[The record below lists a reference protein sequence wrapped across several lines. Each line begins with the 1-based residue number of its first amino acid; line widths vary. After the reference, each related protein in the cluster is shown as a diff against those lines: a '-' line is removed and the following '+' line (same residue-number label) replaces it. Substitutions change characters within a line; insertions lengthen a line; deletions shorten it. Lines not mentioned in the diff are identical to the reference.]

1 MARNC
6 IICEKAANSRE
17 HIFPA
22 ALGGRRTN
30 KGIYCAL
37 HNQEYS
43 GLAGVI
49 TEQLR
54 LFNAQIG
61 VVGDHASETKPATLI
76 DVASGREVELT
87 NSKVHFKYP
96 QDIPKEVIDSGT
108 FQQVTF
114 SSDKEMKDWVLEQ
127 KAKGLSIQSVGKP
140 QKNQY
145 YVGSIHAQLMLGG
158 NEEGLRAIAYIAQT
172 FFAHYFPYEAR
183 LPELQEIKE
192 YTLKNI
198 GSGFVWWDF
207 DPPKDFNANK
217 FAFGHRVVVGLNKE
231 DGTAYARLSLFSAL
245 HFAILLGKLPV
256 GESQVFITDI
266 DPLAKSPP
274 NDIHT
279 WSESTAKGAVFK
291 PENLNASLAE
301 AISSG
306 QARSSM
312 NAFLQRIED
321 HERQNAAMKILNK
334 IPNTSTLTEVECDK
348 LFNDIINSE
357 SQRVFRLM
365 RYVVDEFKSK
375 MSSPNAQHIFE
386 LLDRA
391 VALDARTLSGLSVE
405 AESSLVIACEALK
418 RQMIANYKAGI
429 LDQDRMEMLIGGGR
443 GASIIG
449 KAIFEPIMMNLP
461 KK

>member
-6 IICEKAANSRE
+6 IICDKAANSRE

-43 GLAGVI
+43 DLAGII

-76 DVASGREVELT
+76 DIASGREVELT
-87 NSKVHFKYP
+87 NSGVHFKYP
-96 QDIPKEVIDSGT
+96 QDIPKEVIDSGYL
-108 FQQVTF
+108 QQVTF
-114 SSDKEMKDWVLEQ
+114 SSRKEMKEWVLEQ
-127 KAKGLSIQSVGKP
+127 EAKGLRIQPIGKP

-145 YVGSIHAQLMLGG
+145 YVGSIHAQVMLGG
-158 NEEGLRAIAYIAQT
+158 NEEGLRAIAYIVQT
-172 FFAHYFPYEAR
+172 FFAHYFPHEAR
-183 LPELQEIKE
+183 FRELQEIKE

-245 HFAILLGKLPV
+245 HFAILLGNLPV

-279 WSESTAKGAVFK
+279 WNECTAKGAVFK
-291 PENLNASLAE
+291 SENLNASLAE
-301 AISSG
+301 AITSG
-306 QARSSM
+306 RAHSSM

-365 RYVVDEFKSK
+365 RFVVDEFKSK
-375 MSSPNAQHIFE
+375 MSSPNVQHLFK
-386 LLDRA
+386 LLDSA
-391 VALDARTLSGLSVE
+391 VAVDAGALSGLSVE
-405 AESSLVIACEALK
+405 AENSLVIACEALK
-418 RQMIANYKAGI
+418 RQMIADFNAGV
-429 LDQDRMEMLIGGGR
+429 LDQDCMEMLIGGGP
-443 GASIIG
+443 GAYIVG
-449 KAIFEPIMMNLP
+449 RAILDQIMIKP
-461 KK
+461 PEK